1 ERARRSGPV
10 NLLRYGRT
18 SWQFTA
24 VATLGAWVL
33 YLVAFVM
40 LFGVFGDATGV
51 LALLPVA
58 TAAWLRGARAGALT
72 ALCFLPINAAL
83 FFGEGWTLERSVAGT
98 APAALVFS
106 GIAALIGH
114 MRHSVQRVNELTLF
128 DQTTGLPN
136 RVAFQREVAS

>member
-1 ERARRSGPV
+1 GRRPSERARRSGSV
-10 NLLRYGRT
+10 ILLRYGRA

-24 VATLGAWVL
+24 VATLGAWL
-33 YLVAFVM
+33 WYLATFVIF
-40 LFGVFGDATGV
+40 FGIFGDATGV

-83 FFGEGWTLERSVAGT
+83 FLGEGSTLERSVAGT
-98 APAALVFS
+98 ALAAIVFS
-106 GIAALIGH
+106 AIAGLIGH
-114 MRHSVQRVNELTLF
+114 MRHSTQRVNQLTLF

-136 RVAFQREVAS
+136 RV